1 MMTRYVILGMGAAG
15 IAAAETIRQID
26 PGGEIV
32 CVSAEQAGYYS
43 RPGLAYY
50 LSKELGEKALYPF
63 SKRDF
68 QDQNFRVYKN
78 TAVKVDTANWEV
90 IFRDQK
96 RLKYDRL
103 LLAVGAQAV
112 RPKVEGVDLDGV
124 VYLDSMAQTQRMI
137 KKARWV
143 RQAVVVGGG
152 ITALEIVEGL
162 QARRVQAHFF
172 LRGEQYWG
180 RVLDSIESQIVLNR
194 LKHEGVIIHQYTE
207 LERIFEKKGKVAAV
221 LTKDGRK
228 IKAGMVAFAI
238 GVRPRTELA
247 VASGLEVGRGVRVN
261 EYMEA
266 SVEGVYAAGDAAEIH
281 DPAPGEWIVDSL
293 WHVARHQGM
302 VAGMNMAGEPQ
313 AYQRRSPLNVTRL
326 AGLTT
331 TIIGKVGMGGSKE
344 DDFSIVRGES
354 ETWQQLPDA
363 VVCQN
368 NFEVNRL
375 RVMVGEK
382 TLLGAVLMGDQ
393 SLSQAL
399 EELVANQADVSPIRS
414 QLLEK
419 RDDLGSILL
428 RFWTDWRKT
437 HAN

>member
-1 MMTRYVILGMGAAG
+1 MTRYVILGMGAAG
-15 IAAAETIRQID
+15 IAAAETIRQFD
-26 PGGEIV
+26 PEGEIV
-32 CVSAEQAGYYS
+32 CVAAEQAGYYS

-50 LSKELGEKALYPF
+50 LSKELGEKTLYPF
-63 SKRDF
+63 TKRDF

-78 TAVKVDTANWEV
+78 TAVKVDTENREV

-112 RPKVEGVDLDGV
+112 RPKVEGVDLAGV

-162 QARRVQAHFF
+162 QARRVKVHFF

-194 LKHEGVIIHQYTE
+194 LRHEGVSIHQNTE
-207 LERIFEKKGKVAAV
+207 LERIIEKKGKVAGV
-221 LTKDGRK
+221 LTKDGRR
-228 IKAGMVAFAI
+228 INAGMVAFAI

-247 VASGLEVGRGVRVN
+247 AASGLEVGRGVKVN

-266 SVEGVYAAGDAAEIH
+266 GAEGVFAAGDVAEVY
-281 DPAPGEWIVDSL
+281 DPLSGEWIMDSL

-302 VAGMNMAGEPQ
+302 VAGKNMAGQPH

-331 TIIGKVGMGGSKE
+331 TIIGKVGMGGSE
-344 DDFSIVRGES
+344 DDEFSIVRGES

-382 TLLGAVLMGDQ
+382 ALLGAVLMGDQ
-393 SLSQAL
+393 SMSQAL
-399 EELVANQADVSPIRS
+399 EELVAYQADITPIRS
-414 QLLEK
+414 QLLAQ
-419 RDDLGSILL
+419 RNDLGNILL
-428 RFWTDWRKT
+428 GFWDAWRKA